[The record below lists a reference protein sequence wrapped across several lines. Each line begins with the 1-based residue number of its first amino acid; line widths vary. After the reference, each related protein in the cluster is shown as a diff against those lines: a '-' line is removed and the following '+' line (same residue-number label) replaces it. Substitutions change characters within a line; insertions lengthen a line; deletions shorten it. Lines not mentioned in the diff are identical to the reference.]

1 MDKLVYTW
9 ALFLARPKKTVHLL
23 VQLLQ
28 GLIRRRPGAPNTGG
42 EDPIPH
48 AVLRESVK
56 VLEFG
61 QTECEDRPEER
72 LIHATKECPQILRP
86 LLHTAL
92 ATYLR
97 LSLAHKTPPQIPT
110 PQGFPERHARRDCPH
125 SWGVEI
131 LAPLPTRKTKKHAS

>member
-48 AVLRESVK
+48 AVLCESVK

-97 LSLAHKTPPQIPT
+97 LSLAHKTLHRYRSLRAFQKDT
-110 PQGFPERHARRDCPH
+110 PAVIAAIHG
-125 SWGVEI
+125 GVEI